1 MINETNLHTEEVE
14 LSQIPGY
21 MQLVDAQ
28 RSNVLSVEKIQSVIY
43 SMRTEVEKDLADIKE
58 TPQNWL
64 GLISL
69 FIPFI
74 GIVRKWYSDQRRLYL
89 QAQLKNF
96 TLILNIFTNAEMVQ
110 KKLEQQMA
118 ALKETQQKYLD
129 ERRWMK

>member
-1 MINETNLHTEEVE
+1 
-14 LSQIPGY
+14 